1 MGFSESTSNVCGF
14 RFERSRI
21 AAARFR
27 DGSGQC
33 GLRQC
38 AALFD
43 CLAPGTVLE
52 QPADSIPAR
61 GGEQ

>member
-1 MGFSESTSNVCGF
+1 MGFSESTSNVRGF

-21 AAARFR
+21 AAERFR
-27 DGSGQC
+27 DGAGQY

-43 CLAPGTVLE
+43 CLARGTGLE
-52 QPADSIPAR
+52 QPAESIPGR